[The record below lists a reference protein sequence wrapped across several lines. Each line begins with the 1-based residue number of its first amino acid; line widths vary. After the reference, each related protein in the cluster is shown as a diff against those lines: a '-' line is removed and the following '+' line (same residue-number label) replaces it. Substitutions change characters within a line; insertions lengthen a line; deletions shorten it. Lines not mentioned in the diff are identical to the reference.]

1 MGRRDGNCNNEA
13 DLLAQ
18 ARRHW
23 AKDHHTRPCCD
34 SNAAITFKDGTGLT
48 GTKNKNCTKTYS
60 CADLG
65 LPSGSTEERIRSGK
79 CDHLKVGFCNNLNN
93 FKDHWDGICKFCMN
107 PNSGCSDR
115 TVKDFCRHNSNPICR
130 CVNTKATTDL
140 EKKLVEY
147 NGENLAC
154 WSNEC
159 RRGTQPRSDR
169 FVPSGWWKSIGA
181 CRTPSL
187 CIMNFN
193 DVDVKQ
199 YGGVVKFHQNCGGG
213 ATTTG
218 NVNSPTNTPDSTLP
232 TQTISELR
240 ADTESQTS
248 KIKDD
253 LEALKKQ
260 IDEMSVERDA
270 TERDATERDAT
281 DASGVEIPIRVIVGV
296 FCFFLMIIV
305 ISRRRRRRKV
315 QP

>member
-1 MGRRDGNCNNEA
+1 MGKKYCDNHEDSLFSQAKNDHTIRDG
-13 DLLAQ
+13 
-18 ARRHW
+18 RHV
-23 AKDHHTRPCCD
+23 KSCCD
-34 SNAAITFKDGTGLT
+34 NGSHNITFDSLRG
-48 GTKNKNCTKTYS
+48 NKGKWCIRSYS
-60 CADLG
+60 CAKVG
-65 LPSGSTEERIRSGK
+65 LPSGSPEQRIRSGK

-93 FKDHWDGICKFCMN
+93 LKHHWNGICKFCMN

-115 TVKDFCRHNSNPICR
+115 TVKDFCRRNGNPVCR

-140 EKKLVEY
+140 ERKLVEY

-199 YGGVVKFHQNCGGG
+199 YGGVVRFHQNCGGG
-213 ATTTG
+213 AITTG
-218 NVNSPTNTPDSTLP
+218 NVKSPTNTPDSTLP
-232 TQTISELR
+232 MQTISELR
-240 ADTESQTS
+240 ADTELQAS
-248 KIKDD
+248 KMKND

-260 IDEMSVERDA
+260 IDEMSV
-270 TERDATERDAT
+270 ERDAT

-296 FCFFLMIIV
+296 FCFFLMIII
-305 ISRRRRRRKV
+305 ISRRRRRRKI
-315 QP
+315 QS